1 MFSSNSRKP
10 WKLQCYFPTK
20 YNDFSDRTIRFFQNN
35 CKNCVSQYTPD
46 ELYCSKRWSSQNYQ
60 RHHKGFAPYRKG
72 GICFTTAKSLL
83 KPATKGMINITLEK
97 KAELSGN
104 FLYQRTSVNVAKCQ
118 PNIMCRRGGIISMQ
132 TFSLYIW
139 TKFSSGV
146 GHMYAKRHMNLY
158 LFLKMLE
165 GLLIWLY
172 HLLLFQ
178 NLM

>member
-60 RHHKGFAPYRKG
+60 RHHKGFTPYRKG

-118 PNIMCRRGGIISMQ
+118 PNIMCRRGGIISVQ
-132 TFSLYIW
+132 TFHFIYGQNSVLVWGTCMQRDMLYDFLPV
-139 TKFSSGV
+139 KSFFKK
-146 GHMYAKRHMNLY
+146 HLY
-158 LFLKMLE
+158 WDM
-165 GLLIWLY
+165 I
-172 HLLLFQ
+172 HIP
-178 NLM
+178 